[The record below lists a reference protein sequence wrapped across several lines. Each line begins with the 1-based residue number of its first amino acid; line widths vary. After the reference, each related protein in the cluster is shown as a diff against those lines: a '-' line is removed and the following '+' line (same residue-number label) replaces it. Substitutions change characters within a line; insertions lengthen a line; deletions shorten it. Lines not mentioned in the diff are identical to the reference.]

1 MTSRVQTGLLIPRP
15 VPEVFAFAA
24 DLRNRSRFLPANHRD
39 FQVLTRNFQGVDA
52 RASYEL
58 AVGGHSR
65 RLELRIAEYEEER
78 RFVERSGVD
87 EPTFTTTWGF
97 ATAPGGTQVTM
108 TVEYRAV
115 PGLLGALADL
125 LLARGRI
132 RRNYAEQLCRLKQA
146 MEAG

>member
-1 MTSRVQTGLLIPRP
+1 MS
-15 VPEVFAFAA
+15 EVFAFAA
-24 DLRNRSRFLPANHRD
+24 DLRNRSRFLPTNHRD
-39 FQVLTRNFQGVDA
+39 FQVLTQNFQGVGA

-65 RLELRIAEYEEER
+65 RLELRLAEYAEGDH
-78 RFVERSGVD
+78 FVERSGVD

-97 ATAPGGTQVTM
+97 AAAPGGTLVTL

-115 PGLLGALADL
+115 PGFLGTLANL

-132 RRNYAEQLCRLKQA
+132 RRNYAEQLRRLKQA
-146 MEAG
+146 LQGS